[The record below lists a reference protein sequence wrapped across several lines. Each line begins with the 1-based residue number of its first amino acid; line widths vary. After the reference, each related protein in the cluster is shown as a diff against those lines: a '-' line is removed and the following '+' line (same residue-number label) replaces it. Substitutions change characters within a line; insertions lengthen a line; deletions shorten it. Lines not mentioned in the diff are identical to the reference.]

1 MSEMQATPSDA
12 AILSTR
18 RVETPCQSSRHTAQA
33 SREGVAG

>member
-18 RVETPCQSSRHTAQA
+18 RVETPCQSSRLA
-33 SREGVAG
+33 